1 MIRIVARMLAFTL
14 LASTLLMGSEG
25 EPGRHKKHAAKPKGP
40 TVEEQLQQLKDQL
53 DQQQDQI
60 KQQQDHIQTL
70 EQQLQQNNA
79 KVEQQNQQLQNFRSS
94 GRPESDS
101 RPGFSKLAEQ

>member
-1 MIRIVARMLAFTL
+1 MIRSVARMLAFTL

-53 DQQQDQI
+53 NQQQDQMNNSRI
-60 KQQQDHIQTL
+60 TSKLLSSSSSRTTRRRSNRISNCKLQFKRPTKKQQPPKIQPT
-70 EQQLQQNNA
+70 
-79 KVEQQNQQLQNFRSS
+79 R
-94 GRPESDS
+94 
-101 RPGFSKLAEQ
+101 